1 MKKHTRRR
9 LGGSRSDSRNDIGSP
24 ARSKSKTKKNEKEF
38 LEEKTS
44 AETIND
50 ELHFHSDEKA
60 APKSSARAEFMEE
73 TKAES
78 KAEIKTH
85 NTEVP
90 VQVFTNLPYAKESK
104 TRKKREKKI
113 ISESATAA
121 AASAAAEKPKK
132 VRKSRNKKVK
142 EDDDEGDEGD
152 DEGETQCE
160 VDGRLIAC
168 KKNNKRERL
177 LWECFK
183 KEREISDEEISESFA
198 CEPIKIRDMVDR
210 FEREEP
216 SLRRTIRQIGG
227 QGNNYDY
234 TFMRGDKPVN
244 IELKTNKL
252 STKYEKLRRVPW
264 SGYGQLIQLFLNVK
278 AEKYKPLFDSFDI
291 IGMMRTWYEAII
303 VGEVVPKYNIEGPI
317 THESYWK
324 MSFNSSKDCEKLFDD
339 ESIPSGARNLFKY
352 LHEHRDEDDTMG
364 DLWKSFTK
372 TWMETHRFDENFL
385 LELIKSTLNKKDIWI
400 CTTKDDAYIIPGPKC
415 TDAPPVFKMIKNKKV
430 SVMVYEFTLIDG
442 TTQAEYKVDFEFRF
456 YWKNGGQGV
465 HNLCLQIG

>member
-9 LGGSRSDSRNDIGSP
+9 LGGSRSNSRNDIGSP
-24 ARSKSKTKKNEKEF
+24 ARSKSKTKKNDKEF
-38 LEEKTS
+38 LEEGAS
-44 AETIND
+44 AETID
-50 ELHFHSDEKA
+50 DQLQFHSDEKA
-60 APKSSARAEFMEE
+60 APKSSARAELKAEL
-73 TKAES
+73 KAES
-78 KAEIKTH
+78 QPHIEMPA
-85 NTEVP
+85 
-90 VQVFTNLPYAKESK
+90 QVFTNLPYTKESK
-104 TRKKREKKI
+104 TRKKKEKKVA
-113 ISESATAA
+113 SESTAA
-121 AASAAAEKPKK
+121 SAAEKPKK

-142 EDDDEGDEGD
+142 EDEEDGDGD

-183 KEREISDEEISESFA
+183 REREISDEEISESFA
-198 CEPIKIRDMVDR
+198 CEPMRIRAMVDKFDR
-210 FEREEP
+210 DEP
-216 SLRRTIRQIGG
+216 SLRETIRQIGG

-252 STKYEKLRRVPW
+252 STKYVKLLRVPW
-264 SGYGQLIQLFLNVK
+264 SGYGQLIQIFLNVK
-278 AEKYKPLFDSFDI
+278 AEKYKPLFESFDI
-291 IGMMRTWYEAII
+291 NGMMRMWYETII
-303 VGEVVPKYNIEGPI
+303 VAEIVPKYNIEGPI
-317 THESYWK
+317 TPESYWK
-324 MSFNSSKDCEKLFDD
+324 LSFNSSKDCEKLFDD

-352 LHEHRDEDDTMG
+352 LHEHRDEDDVMG

-372 TWMETHRFDENFL
+372 TWMQNHRFDENFL

-415 TDAPPVFKMIKNKKV
+415 TNAPPVFKMIKNKKV